1 MKGNRMSATDIR
13 AMTAD
18 TIGKD
23 ILGALLAE
31 IKLLPKTWEK
41 IPKKKQDDIIDRLRS
56 RVETNVKM
64 AVHLI
69 ASEGRTV
76 VSGDLD
82 QITIKDGAKAVIKIS
97 RAAESLHELYDAQ
110 GKAVLIVV
118 SGAAEHTGG
127 MDEIRGEAD
136 QRAMDLGHEYH
147 EDDGGGMD
155 GHEGEVVDAEMLG
168 LPAPDQVE
176 PSEEE
181 TSKAYEDGY
190 QAAKSGKAE
199 DDAPNMRYALLSA
212 WVFGWR
218 AWHNEND
225 DEEDQEAA

>member
-1 MKGNRMSATDIR
+1 MSTTDIR

-31 IKLLPKTWEK
+31 IKLLPKPWEK
-41 IPKKKQDDIIDRLRS
+41 LSKTKQDDILDRLRS
-56 RVETNVKM
+56 RVEANVKM

-97 RAAESLHELYDAQ
+97 RTAESLHELYDAQ
-110 GKAVLIVV
+110 GRAVLIVV
-118 SGAAEHTGG
+118 SSAAEHTGG
-127 MDEIRGEAD
+127 MDEIQGEAD
-136 QRAMDLGHEYH
+136 QRVMDLGHEYR

-155 GHEGEVVDAEMLG
+155 GENEESIEGETLGLPKPGDTEPTEEEKWAAWDEGYAAAEAGKPLADCPCTKGTLCIYWTKGWKEWHEDHGGEVVDAE
-168 LPAPDQVE
+168 
-176 PSEEE
+176 
-181 TSKAYEDGY
+181 
-190 QAAKSGKAE
+190 
-199 DDAPNMRYALLSA
+199 
-212 WVFGWR
+212 
-218 AWHNEND
+218 
-225 DEEDQEAA
+225 